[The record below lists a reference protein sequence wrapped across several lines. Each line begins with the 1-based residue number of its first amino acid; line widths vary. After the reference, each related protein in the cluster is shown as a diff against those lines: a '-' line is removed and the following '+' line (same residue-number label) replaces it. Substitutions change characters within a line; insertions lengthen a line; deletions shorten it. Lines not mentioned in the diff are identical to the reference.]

1 MIGSRQD
8 LAPVLLVIAFDFDA
22 LREFVGPASD
32 LIELSKGDGK
42 CHVVVFHYGIN
53 LRFV

>member
-1 MIGSRQD
+1 LG
-8 LAPVLLVIAFDFDA
+8 
-22 LREFVGPASD
+22 EFVWLTSD

-42 CHVVVFHYGIN
+42 RHVVVFHCGIN